1 MAFARAQHNIIL
13 VVFQLAK
20 INDFV
25 PISNQLSI
33 KATYAEFF
41 TQTE

>member
-1 MAFARAQHNIIL
+1 
-13 VVFQLAK
+13 LAK

-41 TQTE
+41 TQTEWMRVTNMKEDY